1 MSKKFNWDDYEE
13 VPPPQASFNWDK
25 YELAPDDEQIKPLG
39 EQSSGASDL
48 LRGWNQ
54 GSTLGFQDELA
65 GAAGAVTDKFLEET
79 SLGDQRENLKKKY
92 LDVITR
98 YSNVAPKDKAH
109 GERIAALLRKTK
121 NELAALESDGFSFKK
136 SYEEIRDQERSANKK
151 AQENSPG
158 LYMAGELAGSI
169 AGSVAGGAALKGS
182 QLANSSNVS
191 KAIAG
196 GMTSGAGLS
205 EANNSQDLITDT
217 LVGGALAGTI
227 SRAAEYAPKLI
238 SKGFEKIKKGGV
250 GAVKKASKAISGL
263 PDEYID
269 DYLKNSDEINGALEL
284 EDLVEEVKDG
294 YRQLQDKA
302 AKLDAEAWQ
311 TLSTKPAFA
320 KAKVLGAGDDL
331 IKRLLSGHKENLTRS
346 SGVGETKKI
355 IEAIQTEVSNI
366 AEAYGDDLS
375 EADLKSVIQ
384 DLQKIAYSYEGNP
397 KYAPAAIG
405 LRQLSGTLNSI
416 LKLNN
421 KPYAAAMEPV
431 EKVAKDIARMERHFV
446 NKSNLD
452 DAQKITSSL
461 KQMKQNVLSAGN
473 KPELFKV
480 ARSLEKEVGMPLNRE
495 VKNLAAKEAFEGG
508 RPNGSRNTL
517 MGALAGR
524 AITGVIGAG
533 AGALAGDEMGALAGG
548 AAGFGL
554 DRSAP
559 KIIKKI
565 IDGGRLTSNMATKLG
580 RFAKPL
586 ADAVAKG
593 PQSVAVTHYILS
605 QNPDYL
611 RLLDESGRESED

>member
-1 MSKKFNWDDYEE
+1 MSDKFNWDDYEVVE
-13 VPPPQASFNWDK
+13 ETSSFDWDK
-25 YELAPDDEQIKPLG
+25 FDLAPDEEQIKPLG
-39 EQSSGASDL
+39 KQSNDASDL
-48 LRGWNQ
+48 LRGFNQ
-54 GSTLGFQDELA
+54 GTTLGFQDEMA
-65 GAAGAVTDKFLEET
+65 GAAGAITDKIIEET
-79 SLGDQRENLKKKY
+79 SLGEQKENLKQKY
-92 LDVITR
+92 LDVINR
-98 YSNVAPKDKAH
+98 YSNIVPRDKAH
-109 GERIAALLRKTK
+109 GERIAALLKKTK
-121 NELAALESDGFSFKK
+121 SELAALEADEFDFKK
-136 SYEEIRDQERSANKK
+136 AYKDVRDQERSENKE
-151 AQENSPG
+151 AQKNSPG
-158 LYMAGELAGSI
+158 LYMAGEVAGSI
-169 AGSVAGGAALKGS
+169 ASSVVGGALAKGS
-182 QLANSSNVS
+182 QLANSSNAA

-196 GMTSGAGLS
+196 GLASGAGLS
-205 EANNSQDLITDT
+205 DANNAQDLITDT
-217 LVGGALAGTI
+217 LVGGALAGTA

-238 SKGFEKIKKGGV
+238 AKGFEKIKSGGV
-250 GAVKKASKAISGL
+250 NAIKKAGKAISGL

-269 DYLKNSDEINGALEL
+269 DYLKNADEINNALGL
-284 EDLVEEVKDG
+284 EDLVDEVKDG
-294 YRQLQDKA
+294 YTQLLDRA
-302 AKLDAEAWQ
+302 SKLDANAWQ
-311 TLSTKPAFA
+311 TLSTNGAYK
-320 KAKVLGAGDDL
+320 KAKILSAGDDL
-331 IKRLLSGHKENLTRS
+331 VNKLLGGNKQNLTRS
-346 SGVGETKKI
+346 SGVGETKKV
-355 IEAIQTEVSNI
+355 IEAIRSEISNI

-375 EADLKSVIQ
+375 EADLKSIIQ

-397 KYAPAAIG
+397 KYQPAAIG
-405 LRQLSGTLNSI
+405 LRQLSGTFNSI
-416 LKLNN
+416 LKSGN
-421 KPYAAAMEPV
+421 KAYAAAMEPV
-431 EKVAKDIARMERHFV
+431 EKIAKDIARMEKHFI

-452 DAQKITSSL
+452 DAAKATSSI
-461 KQMKQNVLSAGN
+461 KQMKQNVLNAAN
-473 KPELFKV
+473 KPELFKA
-480 ARSLEKEVGMPLNRE
+480 ARSLEKEVGVPLNRE
-495 VKNLAAKEAFEGG
+495 VKNLATKEAFQGG